1 MREAVTVT
9 VREVRPGDLDGAA
22 VTLGRAMRDNPL
34 HLRAY
39 GDDADLRERLITK
52 MFVRSLPRRL
62 AAGAVILGA
71 FASDETGGPLGVAAF
86 VGPGRCQP
94 TTAARLRGVPALVR
108 ASGVRRAWRVLD
120 WTREW
125 SRRDPDAPHWH
136 LGPVGVDRDLQGRG
150 IGTALLEAFEMRMD
164 ELGATAYLE
173 TDRPEN
179 VPFYERFGFQVVTDG
194 LVLGVPNW
202 FMIRPG

>member
-1 MREAVTVT
+1 MPRAATLTIRELQ
-9 VREVRPGDLDGAA
+9 PGDLDAA
-22 VTLGRAMRDNPL
+22 AATLGRAMRDNPL

-39 GDDADLRERLITK
+39 GDDPEVRERLITT

-62 AAGAVILGA
+62 ARGAVILGA
-71 FASDETGGPLGVAAF
+71 FESDGLVAPLGVAGF
-86 VGPGRCQP
+86 IGPGRCQP

-108 ASGVRRAWRVLD
+108 SGGVLRAWRVLD
-120 WTREW
+120 WMREW
-125 SRRDPDAPHWH
+125 SRRDPETPHWH
-136 LGPVGVDRDLQGRG
+136 LGPVGVDRHLQGRG
-150 IGTALLEAFEMRMD
+150 IGTALLEAFTMRMD
-164 ELGATAYLE
+164 ELGTAAYLE

-194 LVLGVPNW
+194 QVLGVPNW